1 MNKIIFDLFCFY
13 YLTLFHIILVYYSS
27 VGSRQRGVIPRARAL
42 QRRVP
47 AGYIRERRHAQGVP
61 HRGTHEVQERLQIQ
75 GEQTFFYE
83 HILFFHRRR
92 FAYTEEL
99 E

>member
-1 MNKIIFDLFCFY
+1 MKARKLAHILSTSFVHQSAMKKNIASI
-13 YLTLFHIILVYYSS
+13 TLFHTILFYYSS
-27 VGSRQRGVIPRARAL
+27 VGSRQRGVVPCARAL

-75 GEQTFFYE
+75 GM
-83 HILFFHRRR
+83 
-92 FAYTEEL
+92 
-99 E
+99 